1 MNSTAAA
8 VIVIVFAALALAM
21 MAGIAGYTLG
31 RAFATDD
38 AKKASKTTD
47 ERLNETLV
55 VLKSDTLVVS
65 QLLSFT
71 QERAFDYRRI
81 AEDALAY
88 LPDGLRKDIL
98 GRELKTTDKKMCSRA
113 SRLKTTERSL
123 RRADARL
130 KIARRIGSTLI
141 ETLKY

>member
-38 AKKASKTTD
+38 AKNASKTTD

-98 GRELKTTDKKMCSRA
+98 GRELKTTDKKMMFKSVQ
-113 SRLKTTERSL
+113 
-123 RRADARL
+123 
-130 KIARRIGSTLI
+130 I
-141 ETLKY
+141 EDYRKESKKG

>member
-21 MAGIAGYTLG
+21 MAGIAGYPLG

-98 GRELKTTDKKMCSRA
+98 GRELKTTDKKMMFKSVQ
-113 SRLKTTERSL
+113 
-123 RRADARL
+123 
-130 KIARRIGSTLI
+130 I
-141 ETLKY
+141 EDYRKESKKG

>member
-81 AEDALAY
+81 AEDTLAY

-98 GRELKTTDKKMCSRA
+98 GRELKTTDKKMMFKSVQ
-113 SRLKTTERSL
+113 
-123 RRADARL
+123 
-130 KIARRIGSTLI
+130 I
-141 ETLKY
+141 EDYRKESKKG

>member
-55 VLKSDTLVVS
+55 VLKSGTLVVS

-98 GRELKTTDKKMCSRA
+98 GRELKTTDKKMMFESVQ
-113 SRLKTTERSL
+113 
-123 RRADARL
+123 
-130 KIARRIGSTLI
+130 I
-141 ETLKY
+141 EDYRKESKKG

>member
-98 GRELKTTDKKMCSRA
+98 GRELKTTDKKMMFESVQ
-113 SRLKTTERSL
+113 
-123 RRADARL
+123 
-130 KIARRIGSTLI
+130 I
-141 ETLKY
+141 EDYRKESKKG